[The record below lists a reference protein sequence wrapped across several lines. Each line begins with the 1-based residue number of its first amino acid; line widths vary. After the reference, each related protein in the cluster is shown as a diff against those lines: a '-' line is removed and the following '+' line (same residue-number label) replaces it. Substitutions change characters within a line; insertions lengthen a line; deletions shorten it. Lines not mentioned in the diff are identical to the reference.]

1 METIQL
7 SYLLYNLDEVKYSF
21 MLSLLFQNNHT
32 LSECLFWAYELHKS
46 KQSEFLWNFIA
57 KIYYDFY
64 YIKGASFERQ
74 INIEYNAWKK
84 SGDFQHIA
92 KIVKELHKQNADITI
107 FHYLHANTNT
117 NTNINTNTNTN
128 TNINTNTNTNNDDE
142 IKMEIKSN
150 DDITSDILKNNI
162 EHSISYLHTQSAE
175 DVKYIYTSLYK
186 VKRNN
191 DMCLFYENQKHRWI
205 VKLISKLEK
214 RKKVW
219 IKTKLTNAD
228 IKQIAEFEAP
238 IDHVYK
244 TLKIRRLYEINPL
257 VGGFNLA
264 RFKGETDVVK
274 VWDKTHYTFSDVDRY
289 ISAYLHNWEFYA
301 RTTPF
306 WKKIFDTYQIKFVKK
321 KPTFP
326 NVDLLESFYDAYGF
340 EPDEQSR
347 ETQYKS
353 IRSIEKQSICNCFKK
368 YNVEFN
374 SKLLQITY

>member
-46 KQSEFLWNFIA
+46 KQSDFLWNFIA

-64 YIKGASFERQ
+64 YIKGASFARQ
-74 INIEYNAWKK
+74 IDMEYNAWKK
-84 SGDFQHIA
+84 GSDFQHIA
-92 KIVKELHKQNADITI
+92 KIVKELHKQNADITM
-107 FHYLHANTNT
+107 FQYLHANTT
-117 NTNINTNTNTN
+117 INTTA
-128 TNINTNTNTNNDDE
+128 NNDDDMNM
-142 IKMEIKSN
+142 KMNMNMKIKSN
-150 DDITSDILKNNI
+150 DDITSTILKNDI
-162 EHSISYLHTQSAE
+162 EHSISYLHTQSAD
-175 DVKYIYTSLYK
+175 DVKSVYTSLYK
-186 VKRNN
+186 ANRNN
-191 DMCLFYENQKHRWI
+191 DMCLFYGNQKHRWI

-257 VGGFNLA
+257 VGGFQLA

-326 NVDLLESFYDAYGF
+326 NVDLLESFYDTYGF
-340 EPDEQSR
+340 EPDEQST

-353 IRSIEKQSICNCFKK
+353 IRPIEKQSICNCFKK
-368 YNVEFN
+368 YSVEFN